1 MGVLKYVVR
10 LISQNLGPISFG
22 LYQAANLYTKSYM
35 NVNHD
40 MRTNGEFYLLDRL
53 AGFNIQTV
61 FDVGANKGEYTNAC
75 LTKFQAAR
83 IHAFE
88 IVPETHARFISNVRS
103 DRVVINNFGLAD
115 RPGDIEINYNPK
127 KDGLSSLIEGTDINK
142 GQWTTR
148 GVEIR
153 CGDEYCRANDIKSI
167 DFLKMD
173 VEGAENLVLLGLDD
187 MLSSNRIKVIQ
198 FEFGMINIY
207 SKFLLIDFWKVLE
220 GHGFR
225 LGPMMPKGVDFMEY
239 NPRNEN
245 FQGPPNYVAVHSSR
259 PDLIDAVRLK

>member
-1 MGVLKYVVR
+1 MGTLKYMLR
-10 LISQNLGPISFG
+10 LVSQNLGPVS
-22 LYQAANLYTKSYM
+22 LALHRAANLYTKSYT

-40 MRTNGEFYLLDRL
+40 MRTNGELYLLDKL
-53 AGFNIQTV
+53 ARFDVKII

-75 LTKFQAAR
+75 LTKFLKAR
-83 IHAFE
+83 VHAFE
-88 IVPETHARFISNVRS
+88 IVPETHAKFVSNVRS

-115 RPGDIEINYNPK
+115 RSGNIEINYNPK

-142 GQWTTR
+142 GHWTTR
-148 GVEIR
+148 RVEIR

-173 VEGAENLVLLGLDD
+173 VEGAENLVLLGFFE
-187 MLSSNRIKVIQ
+187 MLRCNKISIIQ

-207 SKFLLIDFWKVLE
+207 SKFLLIDFWKILE

-225 LGPMMPKGVDFMEY
+225 LGPIMPKGVDFMEY